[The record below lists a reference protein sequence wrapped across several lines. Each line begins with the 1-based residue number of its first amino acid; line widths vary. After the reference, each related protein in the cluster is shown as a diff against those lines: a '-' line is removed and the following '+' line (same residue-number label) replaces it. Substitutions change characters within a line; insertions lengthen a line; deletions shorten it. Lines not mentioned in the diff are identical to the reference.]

1 VFVADETRLEV
12 SFAAACARLVNLTH
26 SGSLIRASKDAY
38 GEGITGLLRVGP
50 VGSALGMSK
59 LVKVHVQD
67 LVTRGPTATLPL
79 RWEVTGPGG
88 AVFPALDATITLAE
102 AGEQATALRLDGTYR
117 PPLGALG
124 AGLDTAIMR
133 RVAKATIRSFVTRIA
148 IVIAHPAAAG
158 EPEPGTKGPGMPW
171 QRSAPESP

>member
-26 SGSLIRASKDAY
+26 SGSLVRASKDAY

-50 VGSALGMSK
+50 VGSAPGMSK
-59 LVKVHVQD
+59 LVKVQAQD

-88 AVFPALDATITLAE
+88 AMFPALDANITLTE
-102 AGEQATALRLDGTYR
+102 AGEQATVLRLDGTYR

-133 RVAKATIRSFVTRIA
+133 RVARATIRSFITRIA
-148 IVIAHPAAAG
+148 IAVVHPAPAAG
-158 EPEPGTKGPGMPW
+158 PESGTEGLGMSW
-171 QRSAPESP
+171 QQPAPESP